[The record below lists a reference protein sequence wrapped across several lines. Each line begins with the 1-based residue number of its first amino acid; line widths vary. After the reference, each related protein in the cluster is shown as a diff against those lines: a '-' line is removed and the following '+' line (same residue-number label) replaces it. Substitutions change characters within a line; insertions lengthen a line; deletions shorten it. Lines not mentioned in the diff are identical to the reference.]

1 MLAWLRK
8 RKWNIISLI
17 LSMFLAASCGT
28 VIYYETFE
36 DVDYLL
42 FDEVVEQFEGRRE
55 NVPITIIAI
64 DKKTVEELGA
74 FNTWSRQI
82 SADIVNILNSGK
94 EVPVVIGMDL
104 LYEDEKDV
112 EGDLAFV
119 EACKKAGNVCLASKE
134 SVAPFGEG
142 MVPGEVNLEGT
153 PLKEMEKLEGDISYP
168 YEAVREVVQIGVA
181 DNFIIEPN
189 RAVRNLTLK
198 VDTEEGR
205 VDSFAMAL
213 YKAYQEHAGLEN
225 QFDVDEEEET
235 KQLRFNYSRNFVEY
249 KTHSFIDVLNHQ
261 VDVKEFANT
270 IVIIG
275 DYTEENRVSVPVVM
289 GGQMPDAGL
298 QANMLEALL
307 SQKIV
312 RKLSNNVIAALY
324 GVLIFICYTYVF
336 RLKGRKSIPGAII
349 VLIIHFQL
357 AFFLRNRHYLPVF
370 SLWLFSILAI
380 FLGLMI
386 AYTREREN
394 KKHLQ
399 KALETYVESNVA
411 EAIVNNVTF
420 DIKLGGQKK
429 DIAVLFVDI
438 RGFTSLSEILPPEEM
453 VSILNE
459 YFEMIAHAVMYHGGD
474 IDKFIGD
481 AAMALFNAPKDLDDF
496 VLRAVYAAWDI
507 LKGASKLKEDCM
519 EKYGKEVS
527 FGIGIQCGEA
537 IVGNIGCECRMDYT
551 AIGDVV
557 NTASRLESKAKG
569 GQILITHDVYEQVKK
584 YVKAEPIGKLTLKGK
599 TQEVETYQ
607 VTGIS
612 RKEVSL

>member
-1 MLAWLRK
+1 
-8 RKWNIISLI
+8 
-17 LSMFLAASCGT
+17 MFLAASCGA

-36 DVDYLL
+36 DVDNLL
-42 FDEVVEQFEGRRE
+42 FDEAIEKLEGRRE
-55 NVPITIIAI
+55 NVPINIIAI

-82 SADIVNILNSGK
+82 SADIVNVLNSGK
-94 EVPVVIGMDL
+94 EVPVIIGMDL
-104 LYEDEKDV
+104 LYEEEKDL
-112 EGDLAFV
+112 EGDLAFI
-119 EACKKAGNVCLASKE
+119 EACEKGENVCLASK
-134 SVAPFGEG
+134 VK
-142 MVPGEVNLEGT
+142 LT
-153 PLKEMEKLEGDISYP
+153 PLAEGVMKDGEAHLMEPEKIEKLKSSFIFP
-168 YEAVREVVQIGVA
+168 YEAVKEVAYVGVA
-181 DNFIIEPN
+181 DNFTVEPN
-189 RAVRNLTLK
+189 RAVRKLTLK

-213 YKAYQEHAGLEN
+213 YRAYQNHAGLEN
-225 QFDVDEEEET
+225 QFDVEPEEET
-235 KQLRFNYSRNFVEY
+235 KEFRFNYSRNFMEY
-249 KTHSFIDVLNHQ
+249 KTYSFIDVLNHR

-275 DYTEENRVSVPVVM
+275 DYTEENRVSVPVVL
-289 GGQMPDAGL
+289 GGQMPDAGV
-298 QANMLEALL
+298 QANMVEALL
-307 SQKIV
+307 SEKIV
-312 RKLSNNVIAALY
+312 HKLSNTVIAGIY
-324 GVLIFICYTYVF
+324 GMLIFVCYTFVSL
-336 RLKGRKSIPGAII
+336 LKGRKSITGAII
-349 VLIIHFQL
+349 VLVIHFQL
-357 AFFLRNRHYLPVF
+357 AFFLRDRHYLPVF

-386 AYTREREN
+386 AYMSEREN

-399 KALETYVESNVA
+399 KALETYVESNIA

-507 LKGASKLKEDCM
+507 LKGSSKLKQDCM

-557 NTASRLESKAKG
+557 NTASRLEAKAKG
-569 GQILITHDVYEQVKK
+569 GQILITDDVYEQVKQ

-599 TQEVETYQ
+599 AQEVETYQ